1 MLRLLGTEGF
11 APLKREDRPLYQS
24 YFKGPLLDL
33 CFTALTA
40 YWTDIYYKEHAGC
53 LCVLLREEGRFFALP
68 PLGEGDARAAVA
80 YLCRLFARAG
90 LRPVFDY
97 IPASQLEL
105 FSRFSLSFDARFSDC
120 VLPAQQLLRLSWK
133 YKHKTADY
141 NYFTRTVPGA
151 LTHPFSEKTF
161 PLFRKALNSW
171 CAGRDCSQCLFGCE
185 RDVLEKYIA
194 NYPCNGACG
203 IAVTDKGRP
212 IGCVIGEAS
221 GDYLYYCFGK
231 SDKHY
236 NGLSVY
242 MYVEFARLFP
252 AEYVNLGSDGGLE
265 GLRRFKDKFAPY
277 RRLDKY
283 RAEG

>member
-1 MLRLLGTEGF
+1 MPVRLR
-11 APLKREDRPLYQS
+11 
-24 YFKGPLLDL
+24 KG
-33 CFTALTA
+33 
-40 YWTDIYYKEHAGC
+40 
-53 LCVLLREEGRFFALP
+53 
-68 PLGEGDARAAVA
+68 
-80 YLCRLFARAG
+80 RAG
-90 LRPVFDY
+90 
-97 IPASQLEL
+97 
-105 FSRFSLSFDARFSDC
+105 
-120 VLPAQQLLRLSWK
+120 
-133 YKHKTADY
+133 
-141 NYFTRTVPGA
+141 
-151 LTHPFSEKTF
+151 
-161 PLFRKALNSW
+161 
-171 CAGRDCSQCLFGCE
+171 
-185 RDVLEKYIA
+185 KYIA

-277 RRLDKY
+277 QRLDKY